1 MAEKKEILKLSGIN
15 KCFGNIVVAKDIS
28 LTVISN
34 QLHALIGP
42 NGAGKTTLIKMIS
55 GELKPDQGVIMLLD
69 RKVNHLSEI
78 ARVHRGCIRSF
89 QVSSIIGS
97 MTVFE
102 NILLAVKQK
111 RSILKMLFRK
121 FQSNSSESSFVYQ
134 TLNQLSLETMGTKVA
149 STLSHGDKRKLE
161 LAMALAMGPKILLL
175 DEPFAGLDQAESS
188 KLIELL
194 KSIKKIMPI
203 FLIEHDMQAVF
214 ALADKISVLNE
225 GEIIESGS
233 VEKIRRSKFCL
244 LYTSPSP
251 RDED

>member
-1 MAEKKEILKLSGIN
+1 MAKKKEILKLSGIN
-15 KCFGNIVVAKDIS
+15 KCFGNVVVAKDIS

-55 GELKPDQGVIMLLD
+55 GELKPDQGVVMLLD
-69 RKVNHLSEI
+69 RRVNHLSEI

-134 TLNQLSLETMGTKVA
+134 TLNQLSLETLGTKVA

-194 KSIKKIMPI
+194 KSIKKDMPI
-203 FLIEHDMQAVF
+203 LLIEHDMQAVF

-233 VEKIRRSKFCL
+233 VEKIRRSKL
-244 LYTSPSP
+244 VQNAYLGG
-251 RDED
+251 DL

>member
-15 KCFGNIVVAKDIS
+15 KCFGNVVVAKDIS

-55 GELKPDQGVIMLLD
+55 GELKPDQGVVMLLD

-134 TLNQLSLETMGTKVA
+134 ILNQLSLETLGTKVA

-161 LAMALAMGPKILLL
+161 LAMALAMRPKILLL

-233 VEKIRRSKFCL
+233 VEKIRRSKL
-244 LYTSPSP
+244 VQNAYLGG
-251 RDED
+251 DL

>member
-15 KCFGNIVVAKDIS
+15 KCFGNVVVAKDIS

-55 GELKPDQGVIMLLD
+55 GELKPDQGVVMLLD
-69 RKVNHLSEI
+69 RRVNHLSEI

-134 TLNQLSLETMGTKVA
+134 ILNQLSLETLGTKVA

-233 VEKIRRSKFCL
+233 IEKIRRSKL
-244 LYTSPSP
+244 VQNAYLGG
-251 RDED
+251 DL

>member
-1 MAEKKEILKLSGIN
+1 MAKKREILKLSGIN
-15 KCFGNIVVAKDIS
+15 KCFGNVVVAKDIS

-55 GELKPDQGVIMLLD
+55 GELKPDQGVVMLLD

-134 TLNQLSLETMGTKVA
+134 TLNQLSLETLGTKVA

-194 KSIKKIMPI
+194 KSIKKNMPI
-203 FLIEHDMQAVF
+203 LLIEHDMQAVF

-233 VEKIRRSKFCL
+233 VEKIRRSKL
-244 LYTSPSP
+244 VQNAYLGG
-251 RDED
+251 DL

>member
-15 KCFGNIVVAKDIS
+15 KCFGNVVVAKDIS

-55 GELKPDQGVIMLLD
+55 GELKPDQGVVMLLD

-121 FQSNSSESSFVYQ
+121 FQSNSSEASFVYQ
-134 TLNQLSLETMGTKVA
+134 TLNQLSLKNMGEKVA

-188 KLIELL
+188 KLIELF
-194 KSIKKIMPI
+194 KSIKKNMPI
-203 FLIEHDMQAVF
+203 LLIEHDMQAVF

-233 VEKIRRSKFCL
+233 VEKIRRSKL
-244 LYTSPSP
+244 VQNAYLGG
-251 RDED
+251 DL

>member
-15 KCFGNIVVAKDIS
+15 KCFGNVVVAKDIS

-55 GELKPDQGVIMLLD
+55 GELKPDQGVVMLLD
-69 RKVNHLSEI
+69 RRVNHLSEI

-134 TLNQLSLETMGTKVA
+134 TLNQLSLETLGTKVA

-194 KSIKKIMPI
+194 KSIKKNIPI
-203 FLIEHDMQAVF
+203 LLIEHDMQAVF

-233 VEKIRRSKFCL
+233 VEKIRRSKL
-244 LYTSPSP
+244 VQNAYLGG
-251 RDED
+251 DL

>member
-15 KCFGNIVVAKDIS
+15 KCFGNVVVAKDIS

-55 GELKPDQGVIMLLD
+55 GELKPDQGVVTLLD

-134 TLNQLSLETMGTKVA
+134 TLNQLSLETIETKVA

-194 KSIKKIMPI
+194 KSIKKNMPI
-203 FLIEHDMQAVF
+203 LLIEHDMQAVF

-233 VEKIRRSKFCL
+233 VEKIRRSKL
-244 LYTSPSP
+244 VQNAYLGS
-251 RDED
+251 DL

>member
-1 MAEKKEILKLSGIN
+1 MAKKKEILKLSGIN
-15 KCFGNIVVAKDIS
+15 KCFGNVVVAKDIS

-134 TLNQLSLETMGTKVA
+134 TINQLSLESLGTKVA

-194 KSIKKIMPI
+194 KSIKKNMPI
-203 FLIEHDMQAVF
+203 LLIEHDMQAVF

-233 VEKIRRSKFCL
+233 VEKIRRSKL
-244 LYTSPSP
+244 VQNAYLGG
-251 RDED
+251 DL

>member
-15 KCFGNIVVAKDIS
+15 KCFGNVVVAKDIS

-55 GELKPDQGVIMLLD
+55 GELKPDQGVVMLLD
-69 RKVNHLSEI
+69 RRVNHLSEI

-134 TLNQLSLETMGTKVA
+134 TLNQLSLETLGKKVA

-233 VEKIRRSKFCL
+233 VEKIRRSKL
-244 LYTSPSP
+244 VQNAYLGG
-251 RDED
+251 DL

>member
-15 KCFGNIVVAKDIS
+15 KCFGNVVVAKDIS

-55 GELKPDQGVIMLLD
+55 GELKPDQGVVMLLD

-134 TLNQLSLETMGTKVA
+134 ILNQLSFKTMETKVA

-214 ALADKISVLNE
+214 ALADIISVLNE

-233 VEKIRRSKFCL
+233 VEKIRRSKL
-244 LYTSPSP
+244 VQNAYLGG
-251 RDED
+251 DL

>member
-1 MAEKKEILKLSGIN
+1 M
-15 KCFGNIVVAKDIS
+15 
-28 LTVISN
+28 ISN

-55 GELKPDQGVIMLLD
+55 GELKPDQGVVTLLD

-134 TLNQLSLETMGTKVA
+134 TLNQLSLETLGTKVA

-233 VEKIRRSKFCL
+233 VEKIRRSKL
-244 LYTSPSP
+244 VQNAYLGG
-251 RDED
+251 DL

>member
-15 KCFGNIVVAKDIS
+15 KCFGNVVVAKDIS

-55 GELKPDQGVIMLLD
+55 GELKPDQGVVMLLD

-134 TLNQLSLETMGTKVA
+134 TLNQLSLETLGTKVA

-194 KSIKKIMPI
+194 KSINKIMPI

-233 VEKIRRSKFCL
+233 VEKIRRSKL
-244 LYTSPSP
+244 VQNAYLGG
-251 RDED
+251 DL

>member
-1 MAEKKEILKLSGIN
+1 MAKKKEILKLSGIN
-15 KCFGNIVVAKDIS
+15 KCFGNVVVAKDIS

-55 GELKPDQGVIMLLD
+55 GELKPDQGVVTLLD

-134 TLNQLSLETMGTKVA
+134 TINQLSLESVGTKVA

-233 VEKIRRSKFCL
+233 VEKIRRSKL
-244 LYTSPSP
+244 VQNAYLGG
-251 RDED
+251 DL

>member
-1 MAEKKEILKLSGIN
+1 MKKKKEILKLSGIN
-15 KCFGNIVVAKDIS
+15 KRFGNVVVAKDIS
-28 LTVISN
+28 LAVISN

-55 GELKPDQGVIMLLD
+55 GELKPDQGAITLLD

-78 ARVHRGCIRSF
+78 ARVHQGCIRSF

-111 RSILKMLFRK
+111 RNILKMLFKK
-121 FQSNSSESSFVYQ
+121 FQCNSSESSFVYQ
-134 TLNQLSLETMGTKVA
+134 TLNQLSLETMETKVA

-194 KSIKKIMPI
+194 SSIKKNMAIL
-203 FLIEHDMQAVF
+203 LIEHDMQAVF

-225 GEIIESGS
+225 GAIIESGN
-233 VEKIRRSKFCL
+233 VERIRRSKL
-244 LYTSPSP
+244 VQNAYLGG
-251 RDED
+251 DL

>member
-15 KCFGNIVVAKDIS
+15 KCFGNVVVAKDIM
-28 LTVISN
+28 LTVTSN

-55 GELKPDQGVIMLLD
+55 GELKPDQGVVTLLD

-111 RSILKMLFRK
+111 RNILKMLFKK
-121 FQSNSSESSFVYQ
+121 FQSNSSESNFVYQ
-134 TLNQLSLETMGTKVA
+134 TLNQLSLEPMDTKVA

-194 KSIKKIMPI
+194 KSIKKNMPI
-203 FLIEHDMQAVF
+203 LLIEHDMQAVF

-233 VEKIRRSKFCL
+233 VEKIRRSKL
-244 LYTSPSP
+244 VQNAYLGG
-251 RDED
+251 DL

>member
-15 KCFGNIVVAKDIS
+15 KCFGNVVVAKDIS

-55 GELKPDQGVIMLLD
+55 GELKPDQGVVMLLD
-69 RKVNHLSEI
+69 RRVNHLSEI

-134 TLNQLSLETMGTKVA
+134 TLNQLSLETLGTKVA

-188 KLIELL
+188 KLIKLL
-194 KSIKKIMPI
+194 KSIKKNMPI
-203 FLIEHDMQAVF
+203 LLIEHDMQAVF

-233 VEKIRRSKFCL
+233 VEKIRRSKL
-244 LYTSPSP
+244 VQNAYLGGNL
-251 RDED
+251 

>member
-15 KCFGNIVVAKDIS
+15 KCFGNVVVAKDIS

-34 QLHALIGP
+34 HLHALIGP

-55 GELKPDQGVIMLLD
+55 GELKPDQGVVMLLD
-69 RKVNHLSEI
+69 RRVNHLSEI

-134 TLNQLSLETMGTKVA
+134 ILNQLSLETLGTKVA

-161 LAMALAMGPKILLL
+161 LAMALAMRPKILLL

-214 ALADKISVLNE
+214 ELADKISVLNE

-233 VEKIRRSKFCL
+233 VEKIRSSKL
-244 LYTSPSP
+244 VQNAYLGG
-251 RDED
+251 DL

>member
-1 MAEKKEILKLSGIN
+1 MNNLLSVENLTMKFGGLVAIDDLSFSARNNEITSI
-15 KCFGNIVVAKDIS
+15 
-28 LTVISN
+28 
-34 QLHALIGP
+34 IGP

-55 GELKPDQGVIMLLD
+55 GELKPDQGVVMLLD
-69 RKVNHLSEI
+69 RRVNHLSEI

-111 RSILKMLFRK
+111 RSILKMLVRK

-134 TLNQLSLETMGTKVA
+134 TLNQLSLETLGTKVA

-233 VEKIRRSKFCL
+233 VEKIRGSKL
-244 LYTSPSP
+244 VQNAYLGG
-251 RDED
+251 DL

>member
-1 MAEKKEILKLSGIN
+1 MAERKEILKLSGIN
-15 KCFGNIVVAKDIS
+15 KCFGNVVVAKDIS

-55 GELKPDQGVIMLLD
+55 GELKPDQGVVMLLD

-111 RSILKMLFRK
+111 RSILKMLFRI

-134 TLNQLSLETMGTKVA
+134 ILNQLSFKTMETKVA

-203 FLIEHDMQAVF
+203 LLIEHDMQAVF

-233 VEKIRRSKFCL
+233 VEKIRRSKL
-244 LYTSPSP
+244 VQNAI
-251 RDED
+251 

>member
-1 MAEKKEILKLSGIN
+1 MAEKKEILKLSGCN
-15 KCFGNIVVAKDIS
+15 KCFGNVVVAKDIS

-55 GELKPDQGVIMLLD
+55 GELKPDQGVVMLLD
-69 RKVNHLSEI
+69 RRVNHLSEI

-134 TLNQLSLETMGTKVA
+134 TLNQLSLETLGTKVA

-161 LAMALAMGPKILLL
+161 LAMALAMDPKILLL

-233 VEKIRRSKFCL
+233 VEKIRRSKL
-244 LYTSPSP
+244 VQNAYLGG
-251 RDED
+251 DL

>member
-1 MAEKKEILKLSGIN
+1 MAKKKEILKLSGIN
-15 KCFGNIVVAKDIS
+15 KCFGNVVVAKDIS

-55 GELKPDQGVIMLLD
+55 GELKPDQGVVMLLD
-69 RKVNHLSEI
+69 RRVNHLSEI

-134 TLNQLSLETMGTKVA
+134 TLNQLSLETLGTKVA

-194 KSIKKIMPI
+194 KSIKKFMPI

-214 ALADKISVLNE
+214 ELADKISVLNE

-233 VEKIRRSKFCL
+233 VEKIRRSKL
-244 LYTSPSP
+244 VQNAYLGG
-251 RDED
+251 DL

>member
-15 KCFGNIVVAKDIS
+15 KCFGNVVVAKDIS

-55 GELKPDQGVIMLLD
+55 GELKPDQGVVMLLD

-134 TLNQLSLETMGTKVA
+134 ILNQLSFETMETKVA

-194 KSIKKIMPI
+194 KSIKKNMPI
-203 FLIEHDMQAVF
+203 LLIEHDMQAVF
-214 ALADKISVLNE
+214 ALADIISVLNE

-233 VEKIRRSKFCL
+233 VEKIRRSKL
-244 LYTSPSP
+244 VQNAYLGG
-251 RDED
+251 DL

>member
-15 KCFGNIVVAKDIS
+15 KCFGNVVVAKDIS

-55 GELKPDQGVIMLLD
+55 GELKPDQGVVMLLD

-78 ARVHRGCIRSF
+78 VRVYRGCIRSF

-134 TLNQLSLETMGTKVA
+134 TLNQLSLETLGTKVA

-161 LAMALAMGPKILLL
+161 LAMALAMRPKILLL

-194 KSIKKIMPI
+194 KSIKKNIPI
-203 FLIEHDMQAVF
+203 LLIEHDMQAVF

-233 VEKIRRSKFCL
+233 VEKIRRSKL
-244 LYTSPSP
+244 VQNAYLGG
-251 RDED
+251 DL

>member
-15 KCFGNIVVAKDIS
+15 KCFGNVVVAKDIS

-55 GELKPDQGVIMLLD
+55 GELKPDQGVVMLLD
-69 RKVNHLSEI
+69 RRVNHLSEI

-97 MTVFE
+97 MTVFD

-134 TLNQLSLETMGTKVA
+134 TLNQLSLETLGTKVA

-194 KSIKKIMPI
+194 KSIKKFMPI

-233 VEKIRRSKFCL
+233 VEKIRRSKSVQNAYL
-244 LYTSPSP
+244 GGDL
-251 RDED
+251 

>member
-15 KCFGNIVVAKDIS
+15 KCFGNVVVAKDIS

-55 GELKPDQGVIMLLD
+55 GELKPDQGVVMLLD

-134 TLNQLSLETMGTKVA
+134 ILNQLSFKTMETKVA

-194 KSIKKIMPI
+194 KSIKKNIPI
-203 FLIEHDMQAVF
+203 LLIEHDMQAVF

-233 VEKIRRSKFCL
+233 VEKIRRSKL
-244 LYTSPSP
+244 VQNAYLGG
-251 RDED
+251 DL

>member
-15 KCFGNIVVAKDIS
+15 KCFGNVVVAKDIS

-55 GELKPDQGVIMLLD
+55 GELKPDQGVVMLLD

-134 TLNQLSLETMGTKVA
+134 TLNQLSLETLGTKVA

-161 LAMALAMGPKILLL
+161 LAMALAMDPKILLL

-194 KSIKKIMPI
+194 KSIKNFMPI

-214 ALADKISVLNE
+214 ELADKISVLNE

-233 VEKIRRSKFCL
+233 VEKIRRSKL
-244 LYTSPSP
+244 VQNAYLGG
-251 RDED
+251 DL

>member
-1 MAEKKEILKLSGIN
+1 MAEKKEILKLSRIN
-15 KCFGNIVVAKDIS
+15 KCFGNVVVAKDIT

-55 GELKPDQGVIMLLD
+55 GELKPDQGVVTLLD

-134 TLNQLSLETMGTKVA
+134 TLNQLSLKTLGTKVA

-161 LAMALAMGPKILLL
+161 LAMALAMRPKILLL

-194 KSIKKIMPI
+194 KSIKKNIPI
-203 FLIEHDMQAVF
+203 LLIEHDMQAVF
-214 ALADKISVLNE
+214 ALADIISVLNE

-233 VEKIRRSKFCL
+233 VEKIRRSKL
-244 LYTSPSP
+244 VQNAYLGG
-251 RDED
+251 DL

>member
-15 KCFGNIVVAKDIS
+15 KCFGNVVVAKDIS

-55 GELKPDQGVIMLLD
+55 GELKPDQGVVTFLD

-134 TLNQLSLETMGTKVA
+134 TLNQLSLETMGAKVA

-194 KSIKKIMPI
+194 KSIKKNIPI
-203 FLIEHDMQAVF
+203 LLIEHDMQAVF

-233 VEKIRRSKFCL
+233 VEKIRRSKL
-244 LYTSPSP
+244 VQNAYLGG
-251 RDED
+251 DL

>member
-15 KCFGNIVVAKDIS
+15 KCFGNVVVAKDIS

-55 GELKPDQGVIMLLD
+55 GELKPDQGVVMLLD

-134 TLNQLSLETMGTKVA
+134 TLNQLSLENMGTKVA

-194 KSIKKIMPI
+194 KSIKKNMPI
-203 FLIEHDMQAVF
+203 LLIEHDMQAVF

-233 VEKIRRSKFCL
+233 VEKIRRSKL
-244 LYTSPSP
+244 VQNAYLGG
-251 RDED
+251 DL

>member
-15 KCFGNIVVAKDIS
+15 KCFGNVVVAKDIS

-55 GELKPDQGVIMLLD
+55 GELKPDQGVVMLLD
-69 RKVNHLSEI
+69 RRVNHLSEI

-121 FQSNSSESSFVYQ
+121 FQSNSSESRFVYQ
-134 TLNQLSLETMGTKVA
+134 ILNQLSLETMETKVA

-233 VEKIRRSKFCL
+233 VEKIRRSKL
-244 LYTSPSP
+244 VQNAYLGG
-251 RDED
+251 DL

>member
-1 MAEKKEILKLSGIN
+1 MAEKKEILKLSGID
-15 KCFGNIVVAKDIS
+15 KCFGNVVVAKDIS
-28 LTVISN
+28 LTVITN

-55 GELKPDQGVIMLLD
+55 GELKPDRGVVMLLD
-69 RKVNHLSEI
+69 RRVNHLSEI

-97 MTVFE
+97 MNVFE

-134 TLNQLSLETMGTKVA
+134 ILNQLSLETLGTKVA

-161 LAMALAMGPKILLL
+161 LAMALAMRPKILLL

-194 KSIKKIMPI
+194 KSIKKNMPI

-214 ALADKISVLNE
+214 ALADKVSVLNE
-225 GEIIESGS
+225 GRIIESGS
-233 VEKIRRSKFCL
+233 VEKIRRSKL
-244 LYTSPSP
+244 VQNAYLGG
-251 RDED
+251 DL

>member
-15 KCFGNIVVAKDIS
+15 KCFGNVVVAKDIS

-55 GELKPDQGVIMLLD
+55 GELKPDQGVVMLLD

-134 TLNQLSLETMGTKVA
+134 TLNQLSLETLGTKVA

-194 KSIKKIMPI
+194 KSIKKNMPI
-203 FLIEHDMQAVF
+203 LLIEHDMQAVF
-214 ALADKISVLNE
+214 ALADIISVLNE

-233 VEKIRRSKFCL
+233 VEKIRRSKL
-244 LYTSPSP
+244 VQNAYLGG
-251 RDED
+251 DL

>member
-15 KCFGNIVVAKDIS
+15 KCFGNVVVAKDIS

-55 GELKPDQGVIMLLD
+55 GELKPDQGVVTLLD
-69 RKVNHLSEI
+69 RRVNHLSEI

-121 FQSNSSESSFVYQ
+121 FQSNSSESRFVYQ
-134 TLNQLSLETMGTKVA
+134 TLNQLSLETLGTKVA

-161 LAMALAMGPKILLL
+161 LAMALAIGPKILLL

-233 VEKIRRSKFCL
+233 VEKIRRSKL
-244 LYTSPSP
+244 VQNAYLGG
-251 RDED
+251 DL

>member
-15 KCFGNIVVAKDIS
+15 KCFGNVVVAKDIS

-55 GELKPDQGVIMLLD
+55 GELKPDQGVLMLLD

-134 TLNQLSLETMGTKVA
+134 TLNQLSLETLGTKVA

-194 KSIKKIMPI
+194 KSIKKNMPI
-203 FLIEHDMQAVF
+203 LLIEHDMQAVF

-233 VEKIRRSKFCL
+233 VEKIRRSKL
-244 LYTSPSP
+244 VQNAYLGG
-251 RDED
+251 DL

>member
-1 MAEKKEILKLSGIN
+1 MKKKKEILKLSGIN
-15 KCFGNIVVAKDIS
+15 KRFGNVVVAKDIS
-28 LTVISN
+28 LAVISN

-55 GELKPDQGVIMLLD
+55 GELKPDQGAITLLD

-78 ARVHRGCIRSF
+78 ARVHQGCIRSF

-111 RSILKMLFRK
+111 RNILKMLFKK
-121 FQSNSSESSFVYQ
+121 FQCNSSESSFVYQ
-134 TLNQLSLETMGTKVA
+134 TLNQLSLETMETKVA

-194 KSIKKIMPI
+194 LSIKKNMAIL
-203 FLIEHDMQAVF
+203 LIEHDMQAVF
-214 ALADKISVLNE
+214 ALADIISVLNE

-233 VEKIRRSKFCL
+233 VEKIRRSKL
-244 LYTSPSP
+244 VQNAYLGG
-251 RDED
+251 DL

>member
-15 KCFGNIVVAKDIS
+15 KCFGNVVVAKDIS

-42 NGAGKTTLIKMIS
+42 NGAGKTTIIKMIS
-55 GELKPDQGVIMLLD
+55 GELKPDQGVVTLLD

-78 ARVHRGCIRSF
+78 ARVQRGCIRSF

-134 TLNQLSLETMGTKVA
+134 TLNQLSLETLGTKVA

-194 KSIKKIMPI
+194 KSIKKNMPI

-233 VEKIRRSKFCL
+233 VEKIRRSKL
-244 LYTSPSP
+244 VQNAYLGG
-251 RDED
+251 DL

>member
-15 KCFGNIVVAKDIS
+15 KCFGNVVVAKDIS

-55 GELKPDQGVIMLLD
+55 GELKPDQGVLMLLD

-121 FQSNSSESSFVYQ
+121 FQSNSSESSFVYK

-233 VEKIRRSKFCL
+233 VEKIRRSKL
-244 LYTSPSP
+244 VQNAYLGG
-251 RDED
+251 DL

>member
-15 KCFGNIVVAKDIS
+15 KCYGNVVVAKDIS

-55 GELKPDQGVIMLLD
+55 GELKPDQGVVMLLD
-69 RKVNHLSEI
+69 RRVNHLSEI

-134 TLNQLSLETMGTKVA
+134 ILNQLSLETLGTKVA

-175 DEPFAGLDQAESS
+175 DEPLAGLDQAESS
-188 KLIELL
+188 KLIKLL
-194 KSIKKIMPI
+194 KSIKKNMPI
-203 FLIEHDMQAVF
+203 LLIEHDMQAVF
-214 ALADKISVLNE
+214 ALANKISVLNQ
-225 GEIIESGS
+225 GKIIESGS
-233 VEKIRRSKFCL
+233 VEKIRRSKL
-244 LYTSPSP
+244 VKNAYLGG
-251 RDED
+251 DL

>member
-15 KCFGNIVVAKDIS
+15 KCFGNVVVAKDIS

-55 GELKPDQGVIMLLD
+55 GELKPDQGVITLLD

-78 ARVHRGCIRSF
+78 ARVHCGCIRSF

-134 TLNQLSLETMGTKVA
+134 TLNQLSLETLGTKVA

-233 VEKIRRSKFCL
+233 VEKIRRSKL
-244 LYTSPSP
+244 VQNAYLGG
-251 RDED
+251 DL